1 MKSFK
6 MVGEWLWANT
16 VYEAGENGADIICD
30 RYAEMG
36 ITDIVLLVKGNLG
49 RVCYLKGEV
58 PMARSDYGGRDILQE
73 VLDAAHTRGIRVH
86 AWVCNSGDATFKEY
100 DPEAGMYHYE
110 NGRDNNRI
118 NFYNEGYRTYIE
130 KLVVEMLQN
139 YDVDGFHFDYIRY
152 NHLCNGWSDRDFAKL
167 EAMGAD
173 ISHIKEM
180 IERTLG
186 YNGRDE
192 EPEYIFEQFRQGDAD
207 AHLIAKYRRGNVIA
221 YAKKIAAAA
230 REAKPDVILSAAL
243 MPEGAY
249 DLAFADLHYGQNY
262 ADLSAVV
269 DFIMPMTY
277 SLDYHQ
283 DAAWVTKVAEGA
295 LEKGGKVLM
304 GLQAYGTSTTE
315 QLTSDVAAVRS
326 LLENDASEAATENLL
341 GIALFRTG
349 EFSYVKMSQLGAE
362 DLDQAMAKVREFM
375 PDAGCVYI
383 VCDK

>member
-1 MKSFK
+1 MKTFK

-36 ITDIVLLVKGNLG
+36 TTDIVLLVKGNLG

-73 VLDAAHTRGIRVH
+73 VLDAAHARGIRVH
-86 AWVCNSGDATFKEY
+86 AWVCNSGDATFKSAFP
-100 DPEAGMYHYE
+100 DAGMYHFV

-118 NFYNEGYRTYIE
+118 NLYDEGYTSYIAGM
-130 KLVVEMLQN
+130 VREMLQN

-152 NHLCNGWSDRDFAKL
+152 NHLCNGWSDQDFANL
-167 EAMGAD
+167 EVMGAD
-173 ISHIKEM
+173 VSHIKEM

-269 DFIMPMTY
+269 DFIMPMVY
-277 SLDYHQ
+277 SSDYDR
-283 DAAWVTKVAEGA
+283 DAAWVKKVTEGA
-295 LEKGGKVLM
+295 LEKGGKVLV
-304 GLQAYGTSTTE
+304 GLQAYGKSTTE
-315 QLTSDVAAVRS
+315 QLAADIEAVRG
-326 LLENDASEAATENLL
+326 LLKGETADQCEPLL

-349 EFSYVKMSQLGAE
+349 EFNYVKMSELGVE
-362 DLDQAMAKVREFM
+362 DLDQAIAKVRESM

>member
-1 MKSFK
+1 
-6 MVGEWLWANT
+6 
-16 VYEAGENGADIICD
+16 
-30 RYAEMG
+30 
-36 ITDIVLLVKGNLG
+36 
-49 RVCYLKGEV
+49 
-58 PMARSDYGGRDILQE
+58 
-73 VLDAAHTRGIRVH
+73 
-86 AWVCNSGDATFKEY
+86 
-100 DPEAGMYHYE
+100 
-110 NGRDNNRI
+110 
-118 NFYNEGYRTYIE
+118 
-130 KLVVEMLQN
+130 
-139 YDVDGFHFDYIRY
+139 
-152 NHLCNGWSDRDFAKL
+152 
-167 EAMGAD
+167 
-173 ISHIKEM
+173 M

-207 AHLIAKYRRGNVIA
+207 AHLIAKYRRSNVIA

-262 ADLSAVV
+262 ADLSALV

-283 DAAWVTKVAEGA
+283 DSAWVTKVAEGA
-295 LEKGGKVLM
+295 LDKGGKVLV

-315 QLTSDVAAVRS
+315 QLAADIEAVRG
-326 LLENDASEAATENLL
+326 LLKGETADQCEPLL

-349 EFSYVKMSQLGAE
+349 EFNYVKMSELGVE
-362 DLDQAMAKVREFM
+362 DLDQAIAKVRESM

>member
-1 MKSFK
+1 MKTFK

-36 ITDIVLLVKGNLG
+36 TTDIVLLVKGNLG

-58 PMARSDYGGRDILQE
+58 PMARSDYGGRDVLQE
-73 VLDAAHTRGIRVH
+73 VLDAAHARGIRVH
-86 AWVCNSGDATFKEY
+86 AWVCNSGDAAFKNAFP
-100 DPEAGMYHYE
+100 DAGMYHFV

-118 NFYNEGYRTYIE
+118 NLYDEGYTSYIAGM
-130 KLVVEMLQN
+130 VREMLQN

-152 NHLCNGWSDRDFAKL
+152 NHLCNGWSDQDFANL
-167 EAMGAD
+167 EVMGAD
-173 ISHIKEM
+173 VSHIKEM

-207 AHLIAKYRRGNVIA
+207 AHLIAKYRRSNVIA

-283 DAAWVTKVAEGA
+283 DSAWVTKVAVGS
-295 LEKGGKVLM
+295 LEKGGKVLV
-304 GLQAYGTSTTE
+304 GLQSIVYSPPP
-315 QLTSDVAAVRS
+315 SCIS
-326 LLENDASEAATENLL
+326 PEAAKILEPSFSLAAAR
-341 GIALFRTG
+341 IWAL
-349 EFSYVKMSQLGAE
+349 SVSQ
-362 DLDQAMAKVREFM
+362 M
-375 PDAGCVYI
+375 
-383 VCDK
+383 

>member
-73 VLDAAHTRGIRVH
+73 VLDAAHARGIRVH
-86 AWVCNSGDATFKEY
+86 AWVCNSGDATYKEHY
-100 DPEAGMYHYE
+100 PEAGMYHYE

-118 NFYNEGYRTYIE
+118 NFYNEGYRNYIE
-130 KLVVEMLQN
+130 NLVTEMLRN

-152 NHLCNGWSDRDFAKL
+152 NHLCNGWSETDFANL
-167 EAMGAD
+167 QAMGAD
-173 ISHIKEM
+173 VSHIKKM

-192 EPEYIFEQFRQGDAD
+192 EPDYIFEQFRQGDAD

-262 ADLSAVV
+262 ADLSALV

-349 EFSYVKMSQLGAE
+349 EFSYVKLSQLGAE
-362 DLDQAMAKVREFM
+362 DLDQAIAKAKESM

>member
-1 MKSFK
+1 MKQTNDFLIPDYFPDFHCK
-6 MVGEWLWANT
+6 MGDCRAACCQGWPISISMENYFSLLGMDCPPDLRSRLDVGLRMVEHPTKDEYARFNPRWDGNCPMRMEDGRCSLHA
-16 VYEAGENGADIICD
+16 EIGEDSLP
-30 RYAEMG
+30 E
-36 ITDIVLLVKGNLG
+36 
-49 RVCYLKGEV
+49 VCRLY
-58 PMARSDYGGRDILQE
+58 P
-73 VLDAAHTRGIRVH
+73 
-86 AWVCNSGDATFKEY
+86 
-100 DPEAGMYHYE
+100 
-110 NGRDNNRI
+110 
-118 NFYNEGYRTYIE
+118 
-130 KLVVEMLQN
+130 
-139 YDVDGFHFDYIRY
+139 VDGIHLDYIRY
-152 NHLCNGWSDRDFAKL
+152 NHLCNGWSETDFANL
-167 EAMGAD
+167 QAMGAD
-173 ISHIKEM
+173 VSHIKEM

-230 REAKPDVILSAAL
+230 REVKPDVILSAAL

-315 QLTSDVAAVRS
+315 QLTADVAAVRG
-326 LLENDASEAATENLL
+326 LLENEDAEVAGENLL

-349 EFSYVKMSQLGAE
+349 EFSYVKLSQLGAE
-362 DLDQAMAKVREFM
+362 DLDQAIAKAKESM

>member
-1 MKSFK
+1 MKKFQ
-6 MVGEWLWANT
+6 MVGEWLWAEA
-16 VYEAGENGADIICD
+16 VYEAGENGAEIICD

-36 ITDIVLLVKGNLG
+36 TTDIVLLVKGNLG

-73 VLDAAHTRGIRVH
+73 VLDAAHARGIRVH
-86 AWVCNSGDATFKEY
+86 AWICNSGDATFKSAFP
-100 DPEAGMYHYE
+100 DAGMYHYE

-118 NFYNEGYRTYIE
+118 NFYNERYRTYIE
-130 KLVVEMLQN
+130 KLVTELLCN
-139 YDVDGFHFDYIRY
+139 YAVDGLHFDYIRY
-152 NHLCNGWSDRDFAKL
+152 NHLCNGWSETDFANL
-167 EAMGAD
+167 QVMGAD
-173 ISHIKEM
+173 VTHIKEM

-186 YNGRDE
+186 YHGRDA

-207 AHLIAKYRRGNVIA
+207 AHLIAEYRRSNVMS

-230 REAKPDVILSAAL
+230 RAVKPAVILSAAL

-262 ADLSAVV
+262 ADLSALV

-277 SLDYHQ
+277 SLDYHR
-283 DAAWVTKVAEGA
+283 DSAWVTKVAKGA
-295 LEKGGKVLM
+295 LEKGGKVLV

-315 QLTSDVAAVRS
+315 QLNADAAAVRE
-326 LLENDASEAATENLL
+326 LLENDDAAAASENLL

-349 EFSYVKMSQLGAE
+349 EFSYVKMSQLEAA
-362 DLDQAMAKVREFM
+362 DLDQAIALVRDSM
-375 PDAGCVYI
+375 PEAGCVYI
-383 VCDK
+383 VCDR

>member
-262 ADLSAVV
+262 ADLSALV

-283 DAAWVTKVAEGA
+283 DSAWVTKVAEGA
-295 LEKGGKVLM
+295 LDKGGKVLV

-315 QLTSDVAAVRS
+315 QLAADIEAVRG
-326 LLENDASEAATENLL
+326 LLKGETADQCEPLL

-349 EFSYVKMSQLGAE
+349 EFNYVKMSELGVE
-362 DLDQAMAKVREFM
+362 DLDQAIAKVRESM